1 MLEHLYLISIWRP
14 PRKPWR
20 ARHIPKN
27 RANGVVSSPG
37 FGIKE
42 KISWNIWYADQLVNK
57 DMPREKP
64 YIVFPPIPKPFFLF
78 TFFFVTL
85 KGSLREK
92 TVHVE
97 IWSPATRYTLYVQ
110 SISHPFMNRPNG
122 RPLKTSW
129 ISEGRTFNLSS
140 ISFLY
145 MYIYIYIYPGSP
157 KAVLQTAVY
166 GKTVFWEFR
175 AKTVIQGLRT

>member
-1 MLEHLYLISIWRP
+1 MKTSKKTLAGKTYSEKSRKWCCFFAWLWDQRENLLKHLICRP
-14 PRKPWR
+14 VGQQ
-20 ARHIPKN
+20 RHAT
-27 RANGVVSSPG
+27 RETLYSFSSHSKTI
-37 FGIKE
+37 F
-42 KISWNIWYADQLVNK
+42 SFHL
-57 DMPREKP
+57 
-64 YIVFPPIPKPFFLF
+64 
-78 TFFFVTL
+78 FFVTL

-145 MYIYIYIYPGSP
+145 MYIYIYIYIYPGSP